1 MPKQDKLPTKKTEN
15 KKLKIAA
22 AIEVLKSLDEKK
34 FNTALD
40 DLKTFG
46 DDSVIA
52 VLASLYGKC
61 SHEQQLQI
69 ATFIS
74 DIRDEEVQNTL
85 VEVILDEKDEA
96 TRVAFLSAIWS
107 SGLDFSEYLHE
118 FVRIAIKGTLLD
130 AIECHTIIENLE
142 GPFEEDVV
150 MESKVFIKEN
160 MESILKDAQ
169 KGVLL
174 GDILLKIEEF
184 DQQLES

>member
-1 MPKQDKLPTKKTEN
+1 MPKQDKLPSKKSEN
-15 KKLKIAA
+15 RKLKLAA

-34 FNTALD
+34 FSSALD
-40 DLKTFG
+40 DLKMYG
-46 DDSVIA
+46 DDSIIA
-52 VLASLYGKC
+52 VLANLYSKC
-61 SHEQQLQI
+61 SHDQQLQI
-69 ATFIS
+69 TTFIA
-74 DIRDEEVQNTL
+74 DIKDEEAQNTL
-85 VEVILDEKDEA
+85 VETILDEKDEA
-96 TRVAFLSAIWS
+96 TRTAFLSAIWS
-107 SGLDFSEYLHE
+107 SGLDFSEFLYE

-130 AIECHTIIENLE
+130 AIECYTIIENLE

-150 MESKVFIKEN
+150 MGSKVFIKEN